1 MDKGKMKIGF
11 YELREELGSGTY
23 GEVYLAR
30 SPQRTVALKVASSDA
45 SSSLETEYYVL
56 GQLQGRRHFP
66 RVYDYGRAGPYS
78 YMALEPLG
86 PSLKALLRSTGKPL
100 NSQLWTQVW
109 LQGLEALQTLH
120 KAGYLHRD
128 IKPHNILVGR
138 ENSDIYLIDLG
149 LARAYFN
156 GGVHIKRSET
166 NSIKGTY
173 HFASRNVVNYITHSR
188 RDDIESL
195 VLSLL
200 YLRNNGVLPWS
211 RIRARNETELL
222 HKIYTEMNRVTAA
235 ELCENAPLEICE
247 TLEYVRGLKF
257 EEEPDY
263 AYLSSLATAV
273 RESSRPAESISS
285 GIIVTI
291 RKGKTKKRRHRRE
304 SPDREAEEATAE
316 VSWTEVKLGATAK
329 QNLGKLKIAA
339 FQMSN
344 EAL

>member
-1 MDKGKMKIGF
+1 MDKSKMKIGC

-30 SPQRTVALKVASSDA
+30 SPQQTVALKVASSDA

-66 RVYDYGRAGPYS
+66 RVYDYGRAGPYF

-100 NSQLWTQVW
+100 NFQLWTQVW
-109 LQGLEALQTLH
+109 LQGLEALRTLH
-120 KAGYLHRD
+120 KTGYLHRD

-138 ENSDIYLIDLG
+138 ENSDIYLIDFG

-156 GGVHIKRSET
+156 GGVHIKRGET
-166 NSIKGTY
+166 SIVKGTY
-173 HFASRNVVNYITHSR
+173 HFASRNVINYITHSR

-200 YLRNNGVLPWS
+200 YLHSNGALPWS
-211 RIRARNETELL
+211 GMRARNETELL
-222 HKIYTEMNRVTAA
+222 RKIYAEMNRVTAA
-235 ELCENAPLEICE
+235 ELCGNAPREIFQ
-247 TLEYVRGLKF
+247 TLEYVRGLEF

-263 AYLSSLATAV
+263 SYLSLLAMTF
-273 RESSRPAESISS
+273 RESSRPGESISS
-285 GIIVTI
+285 GLIVTI

-304 SPDREAEEATAE
+304 SPDRKDEEATAE
-316 VSWTEVKLGATAK
+316 VSWTEVRLGTTAKLKLG
-329 QNLGKLKIAA
+329 QLKVTDFIV
-339 FQMSN
+339 SN
-344 EAL
+344 EA